1 MSEILQKIRRPSI
14 FILLLIL
21 NLRFLF
27 TVVLG
32 ERQEILTILTFFFF
46 LLSFDY
52 TAMRREYLYWLGILV
67 IISLAQFTPYKQN
80 VLTPIILMQ
89 CISTLDLK
97 TYLRYNIIILGGTAL
112 LMLLFVGTGRMIQA
126 EAITTI
132 RIRYDF
138 GYGHPNAA
146 TLYYWGLFISLL
158 LYCYIS
164 KYRNFIWIL
173 LGFLLLISV
182 YLYIET
188 DSRSFIFA
196 VVSFILV
203 LCYFSLRSKFKGDYR
218 IGYSRY
224 VLYVLPVVFAAL
236 TIYFAINV
244 NDYPVLNILLS
255 KRLTL
260 YKDLLDSLTPLQY
273 LWGTTAFDYIIVDN
287 SYLHLLFEAGVLVF
301 AYFIWLW
308 VFAVKNMVKQQN
320 FILIAVFV
328 SFLVY
333 GLMESL
339 LLFSVIIGNN
349 IFWVLLYRYRY
360 GDDELFD
367 PESKYIDLEKSV
379 Q

>member
-112 LMLLFVGTGRMIQA
+112 LMFLFVGTGRMIQA

-273 LWGTTAFDYIIVDN
+273 LWGTSAFDYIIVDN

>member
-1 MSEILQKIRRPSI
+1 MQKIRRPSI

-308 VFAVKNMVKQQN
+308 FFAVKNMVKQQN

>member
-1 MSEILQKIRRPSI
+1 MSEILEKIRKPSI

-21 NLRFLF
+21 NLRFIF

-32 ERQEILTILTFFFF
+32 ERQEILSVLTIFFF

-52 TAMRREYLYWLGILV
+52 TAMRREYLYWLGLFLIV
-67 IISLAQFTPYKQN
+67 ALAQFTPYKLN

-89 CISTLDLK
+89 CVSTLNLK

-126 EAITTI
+126 EAISSI

-146 TLYYWGLFISLL
+146 TLYYWGLFISIL
-158 LYCYIS
+158 LYCYVS
-164 KYRNFIWIL
+164 RYRNFIWVVL
-173 LGFLLLISV
+173 SSLFLLSL
-182 YLYIET
+182 YLYFET
-188 DSRSFIFA
+188 DSRSYIFA
-196 VVSFILV
+196 VISFILV
-203 LCYFSLRSKFKGDYR
+203 LGYYKLRSKFKPGYR

-224 VLYVLPVVFAAL
+224 VLYVLPVLFTIL

-260 YKDLLDSLTPLQY
+260 YKQFLDGISPLQY
-273 LWGTTAFDYIIVDN
+273 LLGTTSFDYIIVDN
-287 SYLHLLFEAGVLVF
+287 SYLHILFEAGIALF
-301 AYFIWLW
+301 IYFVWLW
-308 VFAVKNMVKQQN
+308 FFAAKNMVKQQN

-339 LLFSVIIGNN
+339 LLYSVIIGNN

-360 GDDELFD
+360 GEDKLFAS
-367 PESKYIDLEKSV
+367 ES
-379 Q
+379 

>member
-1 MSEILQKIRRPSI
+1 MDEVLEKIRRPSI

-52 TAMRREYLYWLGILV
+52 TAMRREYLYWLGIL
-67 IISLAQFTPYKQN
+67 IIVSLAQFTPYKQN
-80 VLTPIILMQ
+80 VLTPIVLMQ
-89 CISTLDLK
+89 CISTLNLK

-112 LMLLFVGTGRMIQA
+112 LMLLFVGTGQMIQA
-126 EAITTI
+126 EAISTI

-146 TLYYWGLFISLL
+146 ALYYWGLFISIL
-158 LYCYIS
+158 LYCYVS

-173 LGFLLLISV
+173 LAFLLLVST
-182 YLYIET
+182 YLYVET
-188 DSRSFIFA
+188 DSRSFIIA
-196 VVSFILV
+196 VISFILV
-203 LCYFSLRSKFKGDYR
+203 LCYFSLRSRFKRDYR

-224 VLYVLPVVFAAL
+224 VLYMLPIVFAVL

-260 YKDLLDSLTPLQY
+260 YKELLDGLTPLQY
-273 LWGTTAFDYIIVDN
+273 LLGTTAFDYIIVDN

-301 AYFIWLW
+301 VYFVWLW
-308 VFAVKNMVKQQN
+308 FFAVKNLAKQQN
-320 FILIAVFV
+320 FILIAVFI

-339 LLFSVIIGNN
+339 LLYSVIIGNN

-360 GDDELFD
+360 EEDELFD
-367 PESKYIDLEKSV
+367 PESKED
-379 Q
+379 

>member
-146 TLYYWGLFISLL
+146 TLYYWGVFISLL

-273 LWGTTAFDYIIVDN
+273 LWGTTVFDYIIVDN

-367 PESKYIDLEKSV
+367 PESKYIDLEKPV

>member
-1 MSEILQKIRRPSI
+1 MSEVLEKIRKPSI
-14 FILLLIL
+14 FLLLLIL

-32 ERQEILTILTFFFF
+32 ERQEILSFLTFFFF

-52 TAMRREYLYWLGILV
+52 TAMRREYLYWLGLLI
-67 IISLAQFTPYKQN
+67 IISLAQFTPYKLN

-89 CISTLDLK
+89 CMSTINLK
-97 TYLRYNIIILGGTAL
+97 TYLRYNIIILGTTAL
-112 LMLLFVGTGRMIQA
+112 LMLLFVGTGQMIQA
-126 EAITTI
+126 EAISAI

-146 TLYYWGLFISLL
+146 TLYYWGLFISIL

-173 LGFLLLISV
+173 LGFLFLVSL

-196 VVSFILV
+196 VISFILA
-203 LCYFSLRSKFKGDYR
+203 LCYFNVRSKFKQDYK

-224 VLYVLPVVFAAL
+224 VLYALPIVFAIL

-244 NDYPVLNILLS
+244 TDYPVLNILLS

-260 YKDLLDSLTPLQY
+260 YKELLDGITPLQY
-273 LWGTTAFDYIIVDN
+273 LLGTTAFDYIIVDN
-287 SYLHLLFEAGVLVF
+287 SYLHLLFEGGILVF
-301 AYFIWLW
+301 VYFAWLW
-308 VFAVKNMVKQQN
+308 FFAVKNMVKQQN
-320 FILIAVFV
+320 FILIAVFI

-339 LLFSVIIGNN
+339 LLYSVIIGNN

-360 GDDELFD
+360 QEDELFN
-367 PESKYIDLEKSV
+367 S
-379 Q
+379 

>member
-1 MSEILQKIRRPSI
+1 MSEVLAKIRRPSI

-32 ERQEILTILTFFFF
+32 ERQEILTVLTFFFF

-52 TAMRREYLYWLGILV
+52 TAMRREYLYWLGVLV
-67 IISLAQFTPYKQN
+67 IVSLAQFTPYKLN

-89 CISTLDLK
+89 CISTLNLK

-112 LMLLFVGTGRMIQA
+112 LMFLFVGTGQMVQA

-146 TLYYWGLFISLL
+146 TLYYWGLFISIL
-158 LYCYIS
+158 LYCYVS

-173 LGFLLLISV
+173 LGFLFLVSV
-182 YLYIET
+182 YLYVET

-196 VVSFILV
+196 VISFILV
-203 LCYFSLRSKFKGDYR
+203 LCYFNLRSKLKPDYK

-224 VLYVLPVVFAAL
+224 VLYALPIVFAVL

-260 YKDLLDSLTPLQY
+260 YNQLLEGLTPLQY
-273 LWGTTAFDYIIVDN
+273 LLGTTAFDYIIVDN
-287 SYLHLLFEAGVLVF
+287 SYLHLLFEAGLLVF
-301 AYFIWLW
+301 AYFVWLW
-308 VFAVKNMVKQQN
+308 FFAVKNMVKQQN
-320 FILIAVFV
+320 FILIAVFI

-339 LLFSVIIGNN
+339 LLFNVIIGNN
-349 IFWVLLYRYRY
+349 VFWVLLYRYRY
-360 GDDELFD
+360 EKDELFD
-367 PESKYIDLEKSV
+367 AESKSIE
-379 Q
+379 

>member
-97 TYLRYNIIILGGTAL
+97 TYLRYNIIILGGTGL

-126 EAITTI
+126 EAITAI

-164 KYRNFIWIL
+164 QYRNFIWIL

-203 LCYFSLRSKFKGDYR
+203 LWYFNLRSKFKRDYR

-224 VLYVLPVVFAAL
+224 VLYALPVVFATL

-287 SYLHLLFEAGVLVF
+287 SYLHLLFEAGILVF
-301 AYFIWLW
+301 VYFIWLW
-308 VFAVKNMVKQQN
+308 FFAVKNMVKQQN

-360 GDDELFD
+360 GNDELFD

>member
-273 LWGTTAFDYIIVDN
+273 LWGTTVFDYIIVDN

>member
-52 TAMRREYLYWLGILV
+52 TAMRREYLYWLGILI

-196 VVSFILV
+196 VISFILV

>member
-146 TLYYWGLFISLL
+146 TLYYWGVFISLL

-203 LCYFSLRSKFKGDYR
+203 LCYFSLRSKFTGDYR

-224 VLYVLPVVFAAL
+224 VLYVLPVVLAAL